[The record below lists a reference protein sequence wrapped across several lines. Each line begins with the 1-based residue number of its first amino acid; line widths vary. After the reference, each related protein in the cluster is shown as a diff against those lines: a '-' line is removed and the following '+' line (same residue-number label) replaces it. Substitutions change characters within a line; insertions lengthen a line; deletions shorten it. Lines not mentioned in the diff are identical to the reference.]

1 MSRWSNKHVIGL
13 TGNIAVG
20 KSVVRQMLQHL
31 GAHTID
37 ADGLAHQAMSPGAPA
52 YQPIIDTFG
61 TVILNEDKTINRAL
75 LGSMVF
81 SNPAL
86 LQKLESITHPVIGAA
101 IDTLINHSKKR
112 VIVIE
117 AIKLLEGDLAKS
129 VSEVWVVNASPKTQY
144 SRLINKRKLSEE
156 EAKRRILA
164 QNPQADKIKH
174 ANVVITNDGD
184 IEATW
189 KQVQTAWNIIK
200 GKLSVQTAS
209 TAPSV
214 AVPTSQ
220 PHPSTPAKPA
230 SSMAVTTL
238 LSREEHHSSLDT
250 SEAPVVDTVG
260 ISVRRGMPT
269 HAEIIAG
276 FINKETGKSIQRL
289 DVIMSFG
296 QKSYLIAEFEEKV
309 VGVIG
314 WQVENLITRVDE
326 LYVENMPIKQQVI
339 LSMLKATEK
348 ASIELQSEVSFVFL
362 PPNTSADYVATFTQA
377 GYEAMK
383 LENIKVP
390 AWREAVQELFVEGSI
405 VLGKPLRTE
414 RILKPI

>member
-1 MSRWSNKHVIGL
+1 VSRWPNKHVVGL

-52 YQPIIDTFG
+52 YQPIVDTFG

-86 LQKLESITHPVIGAA
+86 LQKLEAITHPVIGAA

-112 VIVIE
+112 VIIIE

-129 VSEVWVVNASPKTQY
+129 VNEVWVVNASPKTQY
-144 SRLINKRKLSEE
+144 SRLITKRKLSEDD
-156 EAKRRILA
+156 AKQRILSQNA
-164 QNPQADKIKH
+164 QSEKLKKAD
-174 ANVVITNDGD
+174 VVITNDGD

-200 GKLSVQTAS
+200 GKLSVAS
-209 TAPSV
+209 APVS
-214 AVPTSQ
+214 PTSQ
-220 PHPSTPAKPA
+220 PTAQPTTQTPIQTPSTT
-230 SSMAVTTL
+230 AVTTML
-238 LSREEHHSSLDT
+238 TRQELHSSLDT
-250 SEAPVVDTVG
+250 SEAPVVDTIG

-269 HAEIIAG
+269 HAETIAG
-276 FINKETGKSIQRL
+276 FINKETGKNIQRL

-314 WQVENLITRVDE
+314 WQVENLITRIDE
-326 LYVENMPIKQQVI
+326 LYVEDIHVKQQVI
-339 LSMLKATEK
+339 YAMLKAAEK
-348 ASIELQSEVSFVFL
+348 ASFELQSEVSFIFL
-362 PPNTSADYVATFTQA
+362 PPNTSHERIAVFTKA
-377 GYEAMK
+377 GYDVMQ
-383 LENIKVP
+383 LEQIKVP
-390 AWREAVQELFVEGSI
+390 AWRESVQELHVEGGV

-414 RILKPI
+414 RVLKPI

>member
-1 MSRWSNKHVIGL
+1 MSRWPNKHVVGL

-52 YQPIIDTFG
+52 YQPIVDTFG

-81 SNPAL
+81 ANPAL
-86 LQKLESITHPVIGAA
+86 LQKLESITHPVIGKA
-101 IDTLINHSKKR
+101 IDTIINHSKKR

-117 AIKLLEGDLAKS
+117 AIKLLEGDLAQS
-129 VSEVWVVNASPKTQY
+129 VDEVWVVDAHPKTQY
-144 SRLINKRKLSEE
+144 TRLITKRKFSEE

-164 QNPQADKIKH
+164 QNAQADKLKK
-174 ANVVITNDGD
+174 ANVIITNDND

-200 GKLSVQTAS
+200 GKLSAS
-209 TAPSV
+209 APP
-214 AVPTSQ
+214 VPPT
-220 PHPSTPAKPA
+220 TPTTPRAA
-230 SSMAVTTL
+230 SASAVTTL
-238 LSREEHHSSLDT
+238 LQRDDANAAIET
-250 SEAPVVDTVG
+250 SEAPVVDTSGV
-260 ISVRRGMPT
+260 SVRRGMPT
-269 HAEIIAG
+269 HAELIAA
-276 FINKETGKSIQRL
+276 FINKETGKSVQRL

-296 QKSYLIAEFEEKV
+296 QKSYLIAEFEGKV

-326 LYVENMPIKQQVI
+326 LYVDNISIQPRVI
-339 LSMLKATEK
+339 YAMLQATEK
-348 ASIELQSEVSFVFL
+348 ASFELQSEVSFVFL
-362 PPNTSADYVATFTQA
+362 PPNTAPERVALFTQV
-377 GYEAMK
+377 GYEPTTI
-383 LENIKVP
+383 EQIKVP
-390 AWREAVQELFVEGSI
+390 AWREAVQELYTEGCT